1 MPDPTSVD
9 LIVSGGSIITM
20 DAARRIIRDGALAI
34 TGDRIVAVGKRADV
48 QRSHRAA
55 RTLHAS
61 RSGIVPGLVN
71 SHIHFYHH
79 IHRGMTPDPFD
90 GNPWSNF
97 VHSRFP
103 PVRPVADC
111 IRAP

>member
-55 RTLHAS
+55 RTLDAS
-61 RSGIVPGLVN
+61 RSVIVPGFVN

-79 IHRGMTPDPFD
+79 LPRGLAPDAFERTLCAPFVWWR
-90 GNPWSNF
+90 GS
-97 VHSRFP
+97 
-103 PVRPVADC
+103 
-111 IRAP
+111 

>member
-55 RTLHAS
+55 RTLDAS
-61 RSGIVPGLVN
+61 RSVIVPGFVH
-71 SHIHFYHH
+71 SHIHFSHH
-79 IHRGMTPDPFD
+79 MHRGIATDTLD
-90 GNPWSNF
+90 GNQCSNF
-97 VHSRFP
+97 VQA
-103 PVRPVADC
+103 PVA
-111 IRAP
+111 PHP